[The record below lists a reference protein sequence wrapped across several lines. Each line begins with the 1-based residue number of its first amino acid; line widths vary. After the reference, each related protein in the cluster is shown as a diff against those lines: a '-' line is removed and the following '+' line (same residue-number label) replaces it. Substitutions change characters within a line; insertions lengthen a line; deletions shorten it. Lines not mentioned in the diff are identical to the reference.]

1 MILGHLV
8 HVEGKE
14 EVEKDGEEEEEEKE
28 EDDNNDDYN
37 EEENKT
43 MTISVRE
50 VPPEETHFSPRNC

>member
-37 EEENKT
+37 EEKSGT
-43 MTISVRE
+43 MTMSVRRTKAE
-50 VPPEETHFSPRNC
+50 